1 MAGIYTEAEFIRQLG
16 CLGDGLKFLVLFF
29 GTLRVGVATRVQFDI
44 GCPDFMGRFDLIQ
57 AWFHEQTGRD
67 AAIPQQIDDF
77 LNAVTVIDDIEPTFG
92 GRTLVVVRAPR

>member
-1 MAGIYTEAEFIRQLG
+1 MACIYAEAEFIRQFGRL
-16 CLGDGLKFLVLFF
+16 CDGLKFLVLFF
-29 GTLRVGVATRVQFDI
+29 GTLGVRVAAGVQFDI
-44 GCPDFMGRFDLIQ
+44 GCADFMGGFDLIQ

-92 GRTLVVVRAPR
+92 GQLLSSFRAPG